1 MNQVKRFYCIAL
13 LLICCSVFNLSV
25 RSQSLKVP
33 FYDDFSKPGLLTP
46 DSTLWL
52 PSGVVLNNSYAIN
65 PPTQFVATFDGRN
78 KLGRPY
84 NSAADNAFGETDS
97 LTSRSIN
104 LSGFSAKDSLILSFF
119 LQPKGLGD
127 LPDPEDSLIVRFRNR
142 NLQWVDVWKND
153 AIKAK
158 PQFEQIFLTIND
170 STFFHDKFQFEFVT
184 KGRQS
189 GPFDAWHLDY
199 VFLESQSKRLP
210 QRGFYTDIAVQN
222 IPGSILKY
230 YRSMP
235 MRQFLANADNEVA
248 DSLTVNILNLRP
260 TNQGDLLESKWVV
273 NELVTST
280 NILNA
285 KATNLQFYTGQL
297 TNKFRLPKLTI
308 PPTNKAILSYGFK
321 IFSTDFQSAFVDGVD
336 FTRND
341 SLFVTSELDDFY
353 AYDDGTAEVG
363 ADVDLRLGSVAVQ
376 FVLNQPD
383 TLGAVKINFT
393 PYFRDQTGNDFL
405 LQVFSNK
412 EGKPDKAI
420 TQQTIKVAYP
430 ASLNG
435 FIEYELNKSVAVTDT
450 FYVGWSRLSDESVA
464 IGFDKNS
471 PQFSDKIFYNLG
483 SEWQTNR
490 SRNGINRINGSF
502 MLRPV
507 MGFRNNGSNAE
518 NEKPL
523 ASELIYRDDLVIF
536 PNPAS
541 QKISWRKEGEFIAQV
556 FELNGRLLLEERTNQ
571 GYLIVS
577 GLNSGTYLL
586 RLSNTKEFYYKK
598 IILLN

>member
-1 MNQVKRFYCIAL
+1 MNRVKRFYCIAS
-13 LLICCSVFNLSV
+13 LLICCSIFNFTV
-25 RSQSLKVP
+25 QSQSLKVP
-33 FYDDFSKPGLLTP
+33 FYDDFSRPGLLTP

-52 PSGVVLNNSYAIN
+52 PSGVTLNNSYAIN

-78 KLGRPY
+78 KFGRPY
-84 NSAADNAFGETDS
+84 NSATNNAFGETDS
-97 LTSRSIN
+97 LTSHPIE
-104 LSGFSAKDSLILSFF
+104 LSDFTVKDSLILSFF

-142 NLQWVDVWKND
+142 KLEWVDVWKND
-153 AIKAK
+153 SVKAK
-158 PQFEQIFLTIND
+158 PQFEQIFLTIRD
-170 STFFHDKFQFEFVT
+170 SAFFHDKFQVAFIT

-199 VFLESQSKRLP
+199 VFLEMQSKRLP

-222 IPGSILKY
+222 IPSSILKY

-235 MRQFLANADNEVA
+235 MRQFRANADNEIA

-273 NELVTST
+273 NESITGN

-297 TNKFRLPKLTI
+297 TNKFRLPKLNI
-308 PPTNKAILSYGFK
+308 PTTSKAILSYGFK

-341 SLFVTSELDDFY
+341 SLFVTSELNDFY

-383 TLGAVKINFT
+383 TLGAVRINFT
-393 PYFRDQTGNDFL
+393 PYFRNQTGSDFL

-412 EGKPDKAI
+412 NGKPDKAI
-420 TQQTIKVAYP
+420 IQQTIKVAYP
-430 ASLNG
+430 ATLNG
-435 FIEYELNKSVAVTDT
+435 FIEYELDKSIAVTDT
-450 FYVGWSRLSDESVA
+450 FYVGWSRLSDQSIA

-507 MGFRNNGSNAE
+507 MGFRSNGSNTE
-518 NEKPL
+518 NERPL
-523 ASELIYRDDLVIF
+523 AIEPLYRDNLIVF

-541 QKISWRKEGEFIAQV
+541 QKISWGKKGEFVAQI
-556 FELNGRLLLEERTNQ
+556 FELSGRLLLEERTNQ
-571 GYLIVS
+571 GYLNVS
-577 GLNSGTYLL
+577 GLSSGTYLL
-586 RLSNTKEFYYKK
+586 RLSNAKESCSKK